1 MGEAL
6 GCLHCKERAGGGNSD
21 RRVSERRLLQPLP
34 PPSKPLGGEK
44 FLFPHFSLLPK
55 KGEAVK
61 QMTRLNRWSQ

>member
-34 PPSKPLGGEK
+34 PPSEPLGGEK
-44 FLFPHFSLLPK
+44 IPLSPLLIIAK
-55 KGEAVK
+55 ERRGRQTNDSAE
-61 QMTRLNRWSQ
+61 